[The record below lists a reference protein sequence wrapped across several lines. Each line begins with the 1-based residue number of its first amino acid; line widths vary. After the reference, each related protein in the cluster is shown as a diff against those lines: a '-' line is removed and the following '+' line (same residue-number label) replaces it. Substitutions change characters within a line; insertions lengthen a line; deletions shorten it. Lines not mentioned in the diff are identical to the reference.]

1 MKRKWSIDEIN
12 NAISRDG
19 LTQKINEINYNEL
32 VTTTE
37 TMLHE
42 VVDDPAVEVRNITD
56 VFRFLNE
63 CQGYEASDFLYN
75 EFNVDNHV
83 TLNADGLESGPCDCQ
98 ILVYVLK
105 SLTTSIILSHLSELT
120 RIQGNLRQDDH
131 PIDKVVMELP
141 MSFQDPDI
149 PGIELHV
156 DGHWAKT
163 STSSPQIIT
172 LEDLINSLVPEYD
185 SKREVSNKIP
195 GLRTDNLLYGKMILE
210 LLTLNDYSLES
221 VRDYAVT
228 QHDWVMSFLFML
240 YGYDNILIFNPSSG
254 STEAWKSDLVRGF
267 MTTYLY
273 GCDLP
278 SALDD
283 SPHELTSILG
293 DSGVIGGRST
303 LHSRTY
309 QFGLSLLK
317 SCALRSSKIYDRDFI
332 EYAMFGDYMPFRESV
347 VSRTYSYR
355 DMKRAFHSDDSNG
368 GVAVSFPRNSDPWGR
383 GTPMMVSNHNWL
395 SPELLDLPVDDAM
408 PCYHR
413 ELHGIAY
420 NGSLG
425 VDIRK
430 ELSSMKK
437 GVIGAAGFHV
447 TPDDVEYGILT
458 KAPSEIRRKI
468 TKDHIMELEDRTRFI
483 HRYLLSSNFSDGTM
497 VQYLYM
503 LQGDSPEEPSRI
515 VKLYK
520 YLCMLQGDKEWSI
533 PIGELTEFISDNP
546 VVLHDYFNSSDILG
560 SFLLNPF
567 RTFYPR
573 LLMTG
578 NCEDRDWLGWA
589 DWSSASIR
597 EEVRLMAFAKC
608 YKTHQLIRLHETI
621 PENEMGVEVSALD
634 LLVISDVLNSMRRA
648 FVDGV
653 LQLDTSSEAFKG
665 FADDCLELCGASRTP
680 VKVDT
685 LPLRYDDGGLDPRDV
700 DVLYG
705 KMLEDPRVDE
715 IMEELDDALIGIVVD
730 RYVGYELG
738 VGSNPA
744 GFVLEE
750 LRMSAGD
757 RYEEILRNRS

>member
-1 MKRKWSIDEIN
+1 MKVFCRPRNMNLMGASNMSNMKLKWSIGEIN

-42 VVDDPAVEVRNITD
+42 VVDDPAVEVRNISD
-56 VFRFLNE
+56 VFCFLNE
-63 CQGYEASDFLYN
+63 CRGYEASDFLYN
-75 EFNVDNHV
+75 GFNVDNHA
-83 TLNADGLESGPCDCQ
+83 TLNADGFESGSYDYQ
-98 ILVYVLK
+98 ILIYVLK
-105 SLTTSIILSHLSELT
+105 LLTTSIILSHLSELT
-120 RIQGNLRQDDH
+120 RIQGNLRRDDH
-131 PIDKVVMELP
+131 PIDKVVMDLP
-141 MSFQDPDI
+141 MSSQDPDI

-156 DGHWAKT
+156 NGHCAKT

-185 SKREVSNKIP
+185 SKRWVPDKIP
-195 GLRTDNLLYGKMILE
+195 GLRADNLLYGKMILE
-210 LLTLNDYSLES
+210 LLTLNDYGLES
-221 VRDYAVT
+221 VRDYAIT

-240 YGYDNILIFNPSSG
+240 CGYDNMLILNPSSG

-267 MTTYLY
+267 MTTFLY

-278 SALDD
+278 SASDGD
-283 SPHELTSILG
+283 PRELTSILG
-293 DSGVIGGRST
+293 DPGVIGGRST

-317 SCALRSSKIYDRDFI
+317 SCALRSSELYDRDFI
-332 EYAMFGDYMPFRESV
+332 EYAMFGDSMPFTESV
-347 VSRTYSYR
+347 VSRTYPYR
-355 DMKRAFHSDDSNG
+355 DMKRASRSNHSNG
-368 GVAVSFPRNSDPWGR
+368 GAAVSFPRNSDPWGR
-383 GTPMMVSNHNWL
+383 GAHTIGSNHNWL
-395 SPELLDLPVDDAM
+395 SPELLNLPVDGAM

-413 ELHGIAY
+413 ALHGIAY
-420 NGSLG
+420 NGSLW
-425 VDIRK
+425 VDVRK
-430 ELSSMKK
+430 ELSSMKS
-437 GVIGAAGFHV
+437 GTIGFIKSHV
-447 TPDDVEYGILT
+447 TPNDVEYGILT

-468 TKDHIMELEDRTRFI
+468 TKDHIIELEDRTKFI
-483 HRYLLSSNFSDGTM
+483 HRHLLSSNFSNDVM

-503 LQGDSPEEPSRI
+503 LQGDRE
-515 VKLYK
+515 
-520 YLCMLQGDKEWSI
+520 GSI
-533 PIGELTEFISDNP
+533 PIEELTEFISDNP

-560 SFLLNPF
+560 SFFLNPF
-567 RTFYPR
+567 RTSFPS

-578 NCEDRDWLGWA
+578 NCADRDWLGLA

-608 YKTHQLIRLHETI
+608 YKTHQLVRLHEYI
-621 PENEMGVEVSALD
+621 PEDEMGVEVSALD
-634 LLVISDVLNSMRRA
+634 LLVVSDVLDSMRRS
-648 FVDGV
+648 FVDEV
-653 LQLDTSSEAFKG
+653 LQLDTDSEAFKG

-680 VKVDT
+680 VEVET
-685 LPLRYDDGGLDPRDV
+685 LPLGYDDGRLDPRDV

>member
-1 MKRKWSIDEIN
+1 MEVFCKPKNMNLMGASNMSNMKLKWSIGEIN

-42 VVDDPAVEVRNITD
+42 VVDDPAVEVRNISD
-56 VFRFLNE
+56 VFCFLNE
-63 CQGYEASDFLYN
+63 CRGYEASDFLYN
-75 EFNVDNHV
+75 GFNVDNHA
-83 TLNADGLESGPCDCQ
+83 TLNADGFESGSYDYQ
-98 ILVYVLK
+98 ILIYVLK
-105 SLTTSIILSHLSELT
+105 LLTTSIILSHLSELT

-131 PIDKVVMELP
+131 PIDKVVMDLP
-141 MSFQDPDI
+141 MSSQDPDI

-156 DGHWAKT
+156 NGHCAKT
-163 STSSPQIIT
+163 STSYPQIIT

-185 SKREVSNKIP
+185 SKRWVSNKIP
-195 GLRTDNLLYGKMILE
+195 GLRADNMLYGKMILE
-210 LLTLNDYSLES
+210 LLTLNDYGLES
-221 VRDYAVT
+221 VRDYAIT

-240 YGYDNILIFNPSSG
+240 CGYDNMLIFNPFSG

-267 MTTYLY
+267 LTTFLY

-278 SALDD
+278 SASDGD
-283 SPHELTSILG
+283 PRELTSILG

-317 SCALRSSKIYDRDFI
+317 SCALRSSELYDRDFI
-332 EYAMFGDYMPFRESV
+332 EYAMFGDSMPFKESV
-347 VSRTYSYR
+347 ISRTYPYR
-355 DMKRAFHSDDSNG
+355 DMKRASRSNHSNG
-368 GVAVSFPRNSDPWGR
+368 GAAVSFPRNSDPWGR
-383 GTPMMVSNHNWL
+383 CTNMIGSNHNWL
-395 SPELLDLPVDDAM
+395 SPELLNLPVDGAM

-413 ELHGIAY
+413 ALHGIAY
-420 NGSLG
+420 NWSLR
-425 VDIRK
+425 VDVRN
-430 ELSSMKK
+430 ELSSMKS
-437 GVIGAAGFHV
+437 GTIRFIESHV
-447 TPDDVEYGILT
+447 TPNDVKYGILT

-468 TKDHIMELEDRTRFI
+468 TKDHIIELEDHTKFI
-483 HRYLLSSNFSDGTM
+483 HRHLLSSNFSNDVM

-503 LQGDSPEEPSRI
+503 LQGDRE
-515 VKLYK
+515 
-520 YLCMLQGDKEWSI
+520 GSI
-533 PIGELTEFISDNP
+533 PIEELTEFISDNP

-560 SFLLNPF
+560 SFFLNPF
-567 RTFYPR
+567 RTSFPS

-578 NCEDRDWLGWA
+578 NCADRDWLGWA

-608 YKTHQLIRLHETI
+608 YKTHQLVRLHEYI
-621 PENEMGVEVSALD
+621 PEDEMGVEVSALD
-634 LLVISDVLNSMRRA
+634 LLVVSDVLDSMRRS

-653 LQLDTSSEAFKG
+653 LQLDTDSEAFKG

-680 VKVDT
+680 VEVET
-685 LPLRYDDGGLDPRDV
+685 LPLGYDDGRLDPRDV

-715 IMEELDDALIGIVVD
+715 IMEELDDALIGLVVD

>member
-83 TLNADGLESGPCDCQ
+83 TLNADGLESRSYDYQ
-98 ILVYVLK
+98 ILIYVLK

-141 MSFQDPDI
+141 MSSQDPDI

-172 LEDLINSLVPEYD
+172 LEDLIDSLVPEYD
-185 SKREVSNKIP
+185 SKRKVSNKIP
-195 GLRTDNLLYGKMILE
+195 GLRTENLLYGKMILE
-210 LLTLNDYSLES
+210 LLTLNDYGLES

-228 QHDWVMSFLFML
+228 QHDWVMSFLFMV
-240 YGYDNILIFNPSSG
+240 YAHDNMLIFNPSPS
-254 STEAWKSDLVRGF
+254 STKTWKSDLIRGF
-267 MTTYLY
+267 MTTFLY
-273 GCDLP
+273 GCDLSSGSDGAP
-278 SALDD
+278 R
-283 SPHELTSILG
+283 ELTSILG

-303 LHSRTY
+303 LHSQAY

-317 SCALRSSKIYDRDFI
+317 SCALKPSELYDRDFI
-332 EYAMFGDYMPFRESV
+332 EYAMFGDSMPFKESV
-347 VSRTYSYR
+347 VSRTYPYR
-355 DMKRAFHSDDSNG
+355 DMKRAFRSDHSNG
-368 GVAVSFPRNSDPWGR
+368 GATVSFPRNSDPWGR

-395 SPELLDLPVDDAM
+395 YPELLDLPVDGAT

-413 ELHGIAY
+413 ALHGIAY
-420 NGSLG
+420 NGSL
-425 VDIRK
+425 VSDVRK
-430 ELSSMKK
+430 RLSSMK
-437 GVIGAAGFHV
+437 GRIGTARSHA
-447 TPDDVEYGILT
+447 TLDDMAYGILAKT
-458 KAPSEIRRKI
+458 PLEVRRKI
-468 TKDHIMELEDRTRFI
+468 TKDHIIELEDRTKFI
-483 HRYLLSSNFSDGTM
+483 HRHLLSSNFSNDAM

-503 LQGDSPEEPSRI
+503 LQGNSE
-515 VKLYK
+515 
-520 YLCMLQGDKEWSI
+520 GSI
-533 PIGELTEFISDNP
+533 PIEVLAEFINDNP
-546 VVLHDYFNSSDILG
+546 AVLHDYFNSSDILG
-560 SFLLNPF
+560 SFFLNPF
-567 RTFYPR
+567 RTSYPS

-578 NCEDRDWLGWA
+578 NCEDRDWLGRANW
-589 DWSSASIR
+589 DSTPIR
-597 EEVRLMAFAKC
+597 EETRLMAFAKC
-608 YKTHQLIRLHETI
+608 YKTHRLIRLHESI

-634 LLVISDVLNSMRRA
+634 LLVVSDVLDAMRRS

-653 LQLDTSSEAFKG
+653 LQLDTDSEAFKG

-680 VKVDT
+680 VEVET
-685 LPLRYDDGGLDPRDV
+685 LPLGYDDGRLDPRDV

>member
-1 MKRKWSIDEIN
+1 MSNMKRKWSIDEIN

-37 TMLHE
+37 AMLHE
-42 VVDDPAVEVRNITD
+42 VVDDPAVEVRNISD

-63 CQGYEASDFLYN
+63 CREYEKSDFLYN
-75 EFNVDNHV
+75 GFNVDNHV
-83 TLNADGLESGPCDCQ
+83 TLNANGFESGPYDCQ

-105 SLTTSIILSHLSELT
+105 SLTTSIILSHLSELP

-141 MSFQDPDI
+141 MSSQDPDI
-149 PGIELHV
+149 SGIELHV

-172 LEDLINSLVPEYD
+172 VEDLIDSLVPEYD

-240 YGYDNILIFNPSSG
+240 YGYDNMLIFNPSSG
-254 STEAWKSDLVRGF
+254 STEVWKSDLVRGF
-267 MTTYLY
+267 MTTFLY

-278 SALDD
+278 SALDGP
-283 SPHELTSILG
+283 PHELTSILG
-293 DSGVIGGRST
+293 DSDVISGRST

-317 SCALRSSKIYDRDFI
+317 SCALRSSELYDRDFI
-332 EYAMFGDYMPFRESV
+332 EYAMFGDSMPFRESV
-347 VSRTYSYR
+347 VSRTYSYK
-355 DMKRAFHSDDSNG
+355 DMKRASRSDDSNG
-368 GVAVSFPRNSDPWGR
+368 GTAVSFPRNSGPWGR
-383 GTPMMVSNHNWL
+383 GAHMMVSNHNWL
-395 SPELLDLPVDDAM
+395 YPELLDLPVDGAT

-413 ELHGIAY
+413 EMHGIAY

-425 VDIRK
+425 ADIRK
-430 ELSSMKK
+430 ELSSIKK

-447 TPDDVEYGILT
+447 TPDDVEYGILN

-468 TKDHIMELEDRTRFI
+468 TKDHIMELENRTRFI
-483 HRYLLSSNFSDGTM
+483 HRYLLSSNFSDGAM
-497 VQYLYM
+497 VQ
-503 LQGDSPEEPSRI
+503 
-515 VKLYK
+515 
-520 YLCMLQGDKEWSI
+520 YLCMLQGDREGSI
-533 PIGELTEFISDNP
+533 PIGKLTEFISDNP

-621 PENEMGVEVSALD
+621 PENEMGVAVSALD

-653 LQLDTSSEAFKG
+653 LQLDTSSEAFKV

-680 VKVDT
+680 VEVDD

-700 DVLYG
+700 DALYG
-705 KMLEDPRVDE
+705 RMLQDSRVDE

-730 RYVGYELG
+730 RYVGYELSG
-738 VGSNPA
+738 GPNPA

-757 RYEEILRNRS
+757 GYEEILRNRS